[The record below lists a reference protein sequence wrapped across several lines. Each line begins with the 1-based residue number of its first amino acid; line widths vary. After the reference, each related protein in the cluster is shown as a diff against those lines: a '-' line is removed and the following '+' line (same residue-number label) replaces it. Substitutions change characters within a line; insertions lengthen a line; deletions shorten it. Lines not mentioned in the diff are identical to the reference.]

1 MSLDGLLHFPWLD
14 ADVPLG
20 NGSAAVLE
28 KLLYQGDIVM
38 TVFIDLGG
46 IVLPEAVGADILV
59 TQVVTNRFE
68 MPLNGSF
75 THREDLLPF

>member
-46 IVLPEAVGADILV
+46 IVLPEAMGTDVPIWLS
-59 TQVVTNRFE
+59 TPT
-68 MPLNGSF
+68 
-75 THREDLLPF
+75 LPSALTTWYSSP